1 MQEAQPRRRVRNE
14 RLEAYWKENQR
25 LIYILTAI
33 WFVFWFVHPL
43 FVKQLNQVQILT
55 GFPLGYWLASQG
67 ALVVFVVLIFV
78 YALTMNNDTEK
89 KYGFEESEEE
99 EYRRW
104 PPPTATR
111 AP

>member
-1 MQEAQPRRRVRNE
+1 MQAGQPRRHVRNE

-43 FVKQLNQVQILT
+43 FVKQLNQVTILT

-67 ALVVFVVLIFV
+67 SLAVFVILIFV
-78 YALTMNNDTEK
+78 YAFMMNNVIDK

-99 EYRRW
+99 E
-104 PPPTATR
+104 
-111 AP
+111 